1 MEKSKVMMHEKFG
14 EKSFQTI
21 IGNLLRYGVWI
32 SLSVAFI
39 GGIVYLMH
47 HGNDIED
54 YSVFKENDRNIF
66 EVITAVV
73 NGVISGSGEFLIF
86 FGIILLFLTPCFQGF
101 TFSFLFFD
109 RERLFVCYYY
119 ADCYSDYYNQYF
131 IWIFSL
137 ICCCRL

>member
-1 MEKSKVMMHEKFG
+1 MDLMGKSKVMTHEKFG
-14 EKSFQTI
+14 EKDFQTI

-54 YSVFKENDRNIF
+54 YSVFKENDLNIF
-66 EVITAVV
+66 EVIASVV

-86 FGIILLFLTPCFQGF
+86 FGIILLFLTPVFRVLLSL
-101 TFSFLFFD
+101 FSFLI
-109 RERLFVCYYY
+109 EK
-119 ADCYSDYYNQYF
+119 DYLYVVITLIVILIIITSISF
-131 IWIFSL
+131 GFSH
-137 ICCCRL
+137 